1 MNLAA
6 LTRALPER
14 LASEYRALALS
25 ERAGACVIL
34 LQNTTWGTVARLVR
48 RRSELES
55 QPRHW
60 TQKEDLTVY
69 TPRYSCTY
77 LLRLRPE
84 TEDQGYT
91 RDHFLSQNIRIPSPN
106 PDQTHP
112 LRGALDHKPPRLLTP
127 EGWERETLRARIVGQ
142 NSRKNPTRRA
152 VEKTAG
158 CAVPMDFQP
167 VALECLFLLNH
178 HFSTRALRVLTQ
190 LVDLSPV
197 DSNPSR
203 FRHSTSVLVNLLHVA
218 GRGPLGVQ
226 AKLSE

>member
-1 MNLAA
+1 MLSNMNLAA

-142 NSRKNPTRRA
+142 NSFKSCYLA
-152 VEKTAG
+152 FSFCKKKESHEEG
-158 CAVPMDFQP
+158 CREDGWLCSAHGFPACCLGVPLP
-167 VALECLFLLNH
+167 PESPLLH
-178 HFSTRALRVLTQ
+178 SR
-190 LVDLSPV
+190 
-197 DSNPSR
+197 PSR
-203 FRHSTSVLVNLLHVA
+203 PDSTSRSFTC
-218 GRGPLGVQ
+218 G
-226 AKLSE
+226 